1 MSVTIVYQTTCRCY
15 ESFEASIMQSL
26 AFIAGFLLLQALQQ
40 KPRVLPCQA
49 NMMKQS
55 GSSKPCK
62 SAAVLQV
69 QDQASFY
76 MIAVFVIG
84 A

>member
-1 MSVTIVYQTTCRCY
+1 MQVPLSIKQLAVVTNLLKPVSCKALPVLLI
-15 ESFEASIMQSL
+15 
-26 AFIAGFLLLQALQQ
+26 FLRLQALQL
-40 KPRVLPCQA
+40 KPRMLPCQA
-49 NMMKQS
+49 IMKKQS

-69 QDQASFY
+69 QDRGSCY
-76 MIAVFVIG
+76 MIAVIVIG